1 MKSILIVE
9 DENALRDVYVTI
21 FGLENYKVYYA
32 TNGKEALEQ
41 LPKIKVDVILLDVL
55 MPVMGG
61 FDFLKNA
68 NLKED
73 YPHIKVLMLSNLSDA
88 KTLRHIT
95 ELGANKY
102 LLKSSVSPTQLI
114 KAVEQ
119 LLKS

>member
-41 LPKIKVDVILLDVL
+41 LPNIQVDVILLDVL

-61 FDFLKNA
+61 FDFLKTA

-73 YPHIKVLMLSNLSDA
+73 YPHIKVLMLSNLSDS
-88 KTLRHIT
+88 KTLRQIT
-95 ELGANKY
+95 ELGADKY
-102 LLKSSVSPTQLI
+102 LLKSSVSPTQLVKSI
-114 KAVEQ
+114 EQ